1 MPQAVAIYY
10 VARKKKNKLEDS
22 IHTELENAKG
32 EKKSGAVLIKMNV
45 WVEETEGPWDEAS
58 ARIFLCIL
66 CASSVTWKCFK
77 SSVFLPAVTD
87 TIYDFILI
95 IYTRVSLV

>member
-45 WVEETEGPWDEAS
+45 WVEETEGP
-58 ARIFLCIL
+58 
-66 CASSVTWKCFK
+66 
-77 SSVFLPAVTD
+77 
-87 TIYDFILI
+87 
-95 IYTRVSLV
+95 